1 MSETK
6 LLPQTPSQTVGPYF
20 AYGLTAEQ
28 YGYANTQIATGH
40 MAGDGVPGTRVRIE
54 GAVYDA
60 DGKTIPDA
68 MIEFWQADST
78 GRVPTSNPGGNASF
92 TGFGRQGTGT
102 DAGQR
107 FIFDTVKP
115 GRVDDEQAPHI
126 VVVVFMRGLLTHL
139 YTRLYFED
147 EAEANA
153 ADPVLASVPA
163 ERRHTLIAKRQGQ
176 GNGGDVY
183 RFDIRLQGPDE
194 TVFFDV

>member
-6 LLPQTPSQTVGPYF
+6 LLPQTQSQTVGPYF

-28 YGYANTQIATGH
+28 YGYANTQIATGR
-40 MAGDGVPGTRVRIE
+40 MAGDGVAGRRIRIV

-60 DGKTIPDA
+60 DDKTVPDA
-68 MIEFWQADST
+68 MIELWQADGE
-78 GRVPTSNPGGNASF
+78 GRIPTTPASGNAGF
-92 TGFGRQGTGT
+92 TGFGRQGTGV
-102 DAGQR
+102 DADHR
-107 FIFDTVKP
+107 FAFETVKP

-126 VVVVFMRGLLTHL
+126 VVVVFMRGLLSHL
-139 YTRLYFED
+139 YTRLYFAD

-153 ADPVLASVPA
+153 ADPVLLSVPDA
-163 ERRHTLIAKRQGQ
+163 RRKTLVALHD
-176 GNGGDVY
+176 GDAY

>member
-1 MSETK
+1 MSEK
-6 LLPQTPSQTVGPYF
+6 ALLPQTPSQTVGPYF

-28 YGYANTQIATGH
+28 YGYANTQIATGQ

-60 DGKTIPDA
+60 DGKTVPDA

-78 GRVPTSNPGGNASF
+78 GRVPAGNKAGNAGF
-92 TGFGRQGTGT
+92 TGFGRQGTGV
-102 DAGQR
+102 DAAQR
-107 FIFDTVKP
+107 FVFETVKP

-126 VVVVFMRGLLTHL
+126 VVIVFMRGLLTHL

-147 EAEANA
+147 EAEANVT
-153 ADPVLASVPA
+153 DPVLQSVPA
-163 ERRHTLIAKRQGQ
+163 ERRHTLIAKRQSQ
-176 GNGGDVY
+176 GLGDAY

>member
-1 MSETK
+1 MSKTK

-28 YGYANTQIATGH
+28 YGYANTQIATGK

-68 MIEFWQADST
+68 MVEFWQADSA
-78 GRVPTSNPGGNASF
+78 GRVPTGNKAGNAGF
-92 TGFGRQGTGT
+92 TGFGRQGTGV
-102 DAGQR
+102 DEAQR
-107 FIFDTVKP
+107 FVFETVKP

-126 VVVVFMRGLLTHL
+126 VVIVFMRGLLTHL

-147 EAEANA
+147 EAQANA
-153 ADPVLASVPA
+153 TDPVLQSVPA
-163 ERRHTLIAKRQGQ
+163 ERRHTLIAKKQG
-176 GNGGDVY
+176 DAY